1 MARNNKPHTQSPT
14 TPLCTSKGCAVGW
27 WLMPSDQRSE
37 VPSSPYFKGN
47 LVEELQVTTTLQA
60 TLQATL
66 QPTATVQPPPHTEEG
81 GEESVRKL
89 QVRERILQVREK
101 YKAPAE
107 WWGRKQGYHQGREL
121 QVQEKYKAAVAALE
135 SYKPKAT
142 SPGEKYSTL
151 HIHTTINLRRCRMS
165 PTRKEPGFGPGVLP
179 WC

>member
-1 MARNNKPHTQSPT
+1 MARINKPHTQSPT

-81 GEESVRKL
+81 GKESVRK
-89 QVRERILQVREK
+89 LQVREK

-121 QVQEKYKAAVAALE
+121 QVQEKYKAAVVALE

-142 SPGEKYSTL
+142 SRKLQAESYKPKATSRQVQEKNIPLYTFTQQST
-151 HIHTTINLRRCRMS
+151 
-165 PTRKEPGFGPGVLP
+165 FGDVG
-179 WC
+179 